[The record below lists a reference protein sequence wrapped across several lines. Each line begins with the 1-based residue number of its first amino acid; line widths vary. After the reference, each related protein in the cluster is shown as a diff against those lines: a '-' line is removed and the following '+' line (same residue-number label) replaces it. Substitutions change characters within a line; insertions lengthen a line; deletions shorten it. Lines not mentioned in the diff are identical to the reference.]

1 MADSTR
7 TTRFRFWRRLIRFIG
22 VIVPRRFR
30 TRFRQEWE
38 AELEYREEMLARWDR
53 LDWRNKLE
61 LLWRS
66 LGAFWDALW
75 LQRQRLEEDL
85 FQDIRYGLRM
95 LRTHKAL
102 TAVAVF
108 SIALGIG
115 ANTAIFSLIDA
126 VLLKLLPV
134 EKPEQL
140 YFIINA
146 SPNSPGDEG
155 PAPPYPCFERFLKQQ
170 QSFSDLAAFVNPY
183 TGTRI
188 SIDGQVD
195 EAGIQYVSG
204 NFFSVLGINPALGR
218 TLSPADDAMTDGI
231 AAVISYNYWT
241 TRFGQ
246 NPAVIGK
253 VVQIGDKS
261 VTIIGVTPAEF
272 NGVYPG
278 TPVDIS
284 VPIRMGKAKDMASSY
299 NWWFWAVGRLKPG
312 IEVEHARVELDT
324 IYKTFIADT
333 KNFGALKFL
342 DRIELASASKGMN
355 WLRKQYSKPLLA
367 LMAIVAL
374 VLLIACAN
382 VANLLLARAT
392 VRRKEFAVR
401 LALGASRLRLLRQML
416 TESLLLVSLGGLLG
430 LLFARWGSAVLVNLL
445 SVGPGKLLD
454 NPPLDH
460 RVLLFTTGMTLLT
473 GLLFGLAPAL
483 QAARIDPNPALK
495 DSTGTSRIGRLRVGK
510 SLVVA
515 QVGISLLLLVGA
527 GLFLRTL
534 YNLKNVDVGFQRDGV
549 LTMGVKPEEK
559 VYQGTRLSSLWK
571 ELPARV
577 ERLPGVR
584 SVSLSDRIPLG
595 GGSLDIAV
603 RVPGF
608 TPSSDQDRNIALSQ
622 VSPGYF
628 QTFGIALRTGRVFT
642 DSDNETAP
650 KVALLNESAA
660 RFYFGDRNP
669 IGEQITIL
677 HRISD
682 YQVVGVVKDSRYRNL
697 REPDTRVIYVPILQP
712 IEQRGGLVLAVRT
725 GDRPTELI
733 NPIRDE
739 VRAAGS
745 DILLT
750 NITTLS
756 EHVDRKLVQE
766 RSIATLSLIFGLLA
780 LLLAAIGL
788 YGVLSYDVARR
799 THEIGVRMALG
810 ASSRRVMQ
818 LVMRETLGWVV
829 LGVTLGLGAALATT
843 RWVESLLFGLKPR
856 DPLTI
861 GLAMLVLLAVA
872 AVAGYLP
879 ARRAARVDP
888 LVALRRE

>member
-1 MADSTR
+1 MIHYLRALAA
-7 TTRFRFWRRLIRFIG
+7 RFRGLFGDQRADRELDDEIEMHLRLLTERYVRQGMTKAEATSAARRQFGNVTLLQEASREMRGIRSIET
-22 VIVPRRFR
+22 I
-30 TRFRQEWE
+30 
-38 AELEYREEMLARWDR
+38 
-53 LDWRNKLE
+53 
-61 LLWRS
+61 
-66 LGAFWDALW
+66 
-75 LQRQRLEEDL
+75 
-85 FQDIRYGLRM
+85 FQDLRYGLRM

-108 SIALGIG
+108 SLALGIG

-126 VLLKLLPV
+126 VLLKMLPV
-134 EKPEQL
+134 ERPEQL
-140 YFIINA
+140 YFIQNHRTRQQ
-146 SPNSPGDEG
+146 EG
-155 PAPPYPCFERFLKQQ
+155 IDPAPPYPCYERFLNRQ
-170 QSFSDLAAFVNPY
+170 QSFSDLAVFVNPFNIRV
-183 TGTRI
+183 T
-188 SIDGQVD
+188 IDGQID
-195 EAGIQYVSG
+195 EPTGQYVSG
-204 NFFSVLGINPALGR
+204 NYFSLLGINTVLGR

-231 AAVISYNYWT
+231 MAVISYNYWIR
-241 TRFGQ
+241 RFGQ

-253 VVQIGDKS
+253 VVQISGKP
-261 VTIIGVTPAEF
+261 VTIIGVTPPEF
-272 NGVYPG
+272 YGLDPSMA
-278 TPVDIS
+278 VDIS
-284 VPIRMGKAKDMASSY
+284 LPIRMEYAKSMANSGA
-299 NWWFWAVGRLKPG
+299 WWFRAAGRLKPG

-324 IYKTFIADT
+324 IYKTFIADIG
-333 KNFGALKFL
+333 NSGALKYF
-342 DRIELASASKGMN
+342 DRIELASASKGLN
-355 WLRKQYSKPLLA
+355 TLRKQYSRPLLA

-392 VRRKEFAVR
+392 ARRKEFAVR
-401 LALGASRLRLLRQML
+401 LALGAGRLRLLRQML

-430 LLFARWGSAVLVNLL
+430 LLFARRGSAVLVNLL
-445 SVGPGKLLD
+445 GIEQGKFLV
-454 NPPLDH
+454 NPPLDY
-460 RVLLFTTGMTLLT
+460 RVLLFTTAVSLLT

-483 QAARIDPNPALK
+483 QAARIDPNPTLK
-495 DSTGTSRIGRLRVGK
+495 DSAGTTRIGGLLVGK

-534 YNLKNVDVGFQRDGV
+534 HNLKNVDAGFQRDGV
-549 LTMGVKPEEK
+549 MMMSVKPAEN
-559 VYQGTRLSSLWK
+559 VYRGTQLSSLWK
-571 ELPARV
+571 DLLARV

-584 SVSLSDRIPLG
+584 SASLSDRIPLS
-595 GGSLDIAV
+595 GGSLGIAV
-603 RVPGF
+603 KVPGF
-608 TPSSDQDRNIALSQ
+608 TPSSDQDRIISLNQ
-622 VSPGYF
+622 VSPRYF
-628 QTFGIALRTGRVFT
+628 QTFGIALLSGRVFA

-669 IGEQITIL
+669 IGEQITII
-677 HRISD
+677 HKIRD
-682 YQVVGVVKDSRYRNL
+682 YQIVGVVKDSRYQKL
-697 REPDTRVIYVPILQP
+697 REPDARMIYLPIRQP
-712 IEQRGGLVLAVRT
+712 LDPLGGLALAVRAD
-725 GDRPTELI
+725 DRPTELV
-733 NPIRDE
+733 NPIRNE
-739 VRAAGS
+739 ARAAGS

-750 NITTLS
+750 NIATLS
-756 EHVDRKLVQE
+756 EQVDRTLAQE

-788 YGVLSYDVARR
+788 YGVMSYDVARR

-810 ASSRRVMQ
+810 ASARRVVQ

-829 LGVTLGLGAALATT
+829 LGVTLGLGATLAAT

-861 GLAMLVLLAVA
+861 GLAVLLLLAVA